1 MMTLQQFQQQ
11 LNENQWEAV
20 SYQDG
25 PSLVIAGAGSGK
37 TRVLTYKI
45 AYLIAQGVPPWNIL
59 SLTFTNKAAQE
70 MNERIE
76 QLVGNDCTR
85 RLWSG
90 TFHSVFSRI
99 LHQESACIGFSS
111 RFTIYDSADSR
122 SLIKTLVR
130 EMELDDKVYRAST
143 VQNRISEAKNLLLLP
158 EDYAADD
165 AFRRRDA
172 ADGIPRVAELYSR
185 YAARLR
191 QSDAMDF
198 DDLLL
203 QTYLLLARHDDVR
216 RRYTERF
223 CYILVDEYQDTNLA
237 QHRIVG
243 LLTSPE
249 SRICVVGDD
258 AQSIYSFRGANIDNI
273 LHFTSAYPSAR
284 VIKLERNYRSTQTIV
299 DAASSLI
306 ARNREQIR
314 KQVYSLGEK
323 GEPIHVFENTSDKDE
338 ACKTAAELRRLHRRG
353 LEWSEAAI
361 LYRTNA
367 QSRVFEETFR
377 SEAIP
382 YRIYGGLSFY
392 QRKEIKDLIAYF
404 RLISNPS
411 DEEAFRRIINYPKR
425 GIGETTVQR
434 IAACA
439 REQEVPL
446 WDVLCR
452 PADFGCDI
460 KGAAVSKL
468 QTFRS
473 LIETLSEGL
482 DTRPGSALALDIIE
496 RSGIGREITQDKSP
510 ENLSRVENI
519 NELIAAIRDFERD
532 RLEEEGRTL
541 VPLTEYLAQ
550 VSLLTDADQKADD
563 EPRVTLMTVHA
574 AKGLEFDTVFV
585 VGLEDDLFPAPT
597 ARFYPREM
605 EEERRLFYVAL
616 TRAKTRLYLS
626 SAQMRWRYGQMEYK
640 SESPF
645 VREIDEQYVR
655 RETSDRTRGGA
666 WPQSERFAPFSRF
679 GDGFPDSGGRL
690 QGAAAASPGRM
701 SFSLRRD
708 RDAVASE
715 AVSRPAQSRP
725 SFPPSGFRRVAP
737 ALPAAVGEEGGD
749 LAVGDRIEHDRFG
762 RGRVTAVEGAG
773 ESAKATVEFDN
784 AGTKRL
790 LLRFAKFRRL

>member
-1 MMTLQQFQQQ
+1 MMTPEQFRQQ
-11 LNENQWEAV
+11 LNESQWEAV

-45 AYLIAQGVPPWNIL
+45 AYLIAQGLPPHNIL
-59 SLTFTNKAAQE
+59 SLTFTNKAAKE

-76 QLVGNDCTR
+76 QLVGRDCTR
-85 RLWSG
+85 HLWSG
-90 TFHSVFSRI
+90 TFHSMFSRI
-99 LHQESACIGFSS
+99 LHQESAYLGFSP
-111 RFTIYDSADSR
+111 RFTIYDSDASR

-130 EMELDDKVYRAST
+130 EMELDDKVYRPAT
-143 VQNRISEAKNLLLLP
+143 VQSRISEAKNLLCLP
-158 EDYAADD
+158 ADYAADA
-165 AFRRRDA
+165 AFQRRDA
-172 ADGIPRVAELYSR
+172 ADGLPRVAEIYAR
-185 YAARLR
+185 YFARCR
-191 QSDAMDF
+191 QAEVMDF
-198 DDLLL
+198 DDILLYTFLLL
-203 QTYLLLARHDDVR
+203 SHHDDVR
-216 RRYTERF
+216 RRYMERF
-223 CYILVDEYQDTNLA
+223 RYILVDEYQDTNLA

-314 KQVYSLGEK
+314 KQVYSLGDK
-323 GEPIHVFENTSDKDE
+323 GEPIRVFENTSDKDE
-338 ACKTAAELRRLHRRG
+338 AAKTAAELRRLHRRG
-353 LEWSEAAI
+353 LAWSEAAI

-367 QSRVFEETFR
+367 QSRVFEEAFR
-377 SEAIP
+377 AEAIP

-404 RLISNPS
+404 RLISNPG
-411 DEEAFRRIINYPKR
+411 DEEAFRRVINYPKR
-425 GIGETTVQR
+425 GIGDTTVQR
-434 IAACA
+434 IAAAA
-439 REQEVPL
+439 REHEVAL

-452 PADFGCDI
+452 PAAFGCDV
-460 KGAAVSKL
+460 KGAAAAKL
-468 QTFRS
+468 QAFRQ
-473 LIETLSEGL
+473 LIETLAEGL
-482 DTRPGSALALDIIE
+482 DTQPGSALALDIVE

-510 ENLSRVENI
+510 ENLARVENV
-519 NELIAAIRDFERD
+519 NELIAAIKDYERE

-541 VPLTEYLAQ
+541 VPLTEYIAQ

-563 EPRVTLMTVHA
+563 EPRVALMTVHA

-645 VREIDEQYVR
+645 VREIDAKYLL
-655 RETSDRTRGGA
+655 RETPSRTGSGA
-666 WPQSERFAPFSRF
+666 WPSAERFGPSARF
-679 GDGFPDSGGRL
+679 GGLRWADEPRSPSADAAFGRDTSAL
-690 QGAAAASPGRM
+690 
-701 SFSLRRD
+701 
-708 RDAVASE
+708 
-715 AVSRPAQSRP
+715 RPAQRS
-725 SFPPSGFRRVAP
+725 STAVPSGFRRVRSASAQSVGASSRASSASVG
-737 ALPAAVGEEGGD
+737 ALSA
-749 LAVGDRIEHDRFG
+749 GDRIEHDRFG
-762 RGRVTAVEGAG
+762 RGRVTATEGTG
-773 ESAKATVEFDN
+773 DDAKVVVEFDN